1 MAELRRVQEELPFS
15 IVVLKHLP
23 KAEMFQAH
31 PKTASVSLSVSG
43 SHSYALQ
50 ITLFSS
56 GLRARCAGVTKMYPA
71 TRVIEAL
78 RQKVLHHGGTWPYA

>member
-1 MAELRRVQEELPFS
+1 MPTLRCVRMELPFQL
-15 IVVLKHLP
+15 VVLNHLS

-43 SHSYALQ
+43 SHSYALHLQ
-50 ITLFSS
+50 LTLLLL
-56 GLRARCAGVTKMYPA
+56 GLLAHCEGMTKMHPS

-78 RQKVLHHGGTWPYA
+78 RQKVLHHGGT